1 MTVAKRD
8 LINLGLKPA
17 QRFVYEWVRGYLPLP
32 LVGCSAE
39 QLYQAFLHW
48 CRQNGER
55 FAPNKASFGSSARK
69 AVDVLGERTGEGP
82 PVLDNKTVRLPF
94 SRNEQTLVRMWIPAK
109 NGPRDDQKIG
119 EWAVDAMDV
128 FESALRKFKGAENE
142 ESY

>member
-69 AVDVLGERTGEGP
+69 AIDLLSERSDDGIP
-82 PVLDNKTVRLPF
+82 ILDNKSVRLPF
-94 SRNEQTLVRMWIPAK
+94 TRNEQLFVRMWIPAK
-109 NGPRDDQKIG
+109 NGPETDQKIG
-119 EWAVDAMDV
+119 EWAVGAMEV
-128 FESALRKFKGAENE
+128 FDSALRKFKGAESD